1 MKVRPRFEGF
11 HANVRML
18 ESKLRRITINYCA
31 DLDPQ
36 ADRSVVHA
44 PLIVRAG
51 NTADCTP
58 DTLNMAAI
66 DMSINGSRLVGDAR
80 RNAADEADWSPAAT
94 TSAGKQTMTKCLHA
108 EPLSAETLPTVNSSR

>member
-1 MKVRPRFEGF
+1 
-11 HANVRML
+11 L
-18 ESKLRRITINYCA
+18 EIKLRCITINYSA

-36 ADRSVVHA
+36 ADRSVFHA
-44 PLIVRAG
+44 PLIVRAS
-51 NTADCTP
+51 NTADCTR

-94 TSAGKQTMTKCLHA
+94 TSASTQTMMTKCLHA
-108 EPLSAETLPTVNSSR
+108 TPLFAETLPTVNKSR